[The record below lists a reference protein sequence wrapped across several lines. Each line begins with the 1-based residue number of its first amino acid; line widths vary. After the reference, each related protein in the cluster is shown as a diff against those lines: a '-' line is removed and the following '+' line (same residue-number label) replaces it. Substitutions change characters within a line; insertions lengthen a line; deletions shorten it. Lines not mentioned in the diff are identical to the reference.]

1 MIYRRAFVAS
11 LIIGLLLPAPS
22 GGQAQAS
29 RTYRV
34 AFLGPFSTP
43 EGLAYREAFF
53 EAMRDLGYIEGRSV
67 IYDVRTS
74 DRDRVRVAELV
85 DELIALKPDVLVS
98 DGNAGQ
104 VLREKTTSIPIVL
117 TASADPVGQGFAQS
131 LRRPGMNVTGV
142 SLLMDQLPGKH
153 IDMMREIRPR
163 LTRVGM
169 LVDATAKV
177 GCNIVEENARE
188 AARRIGAIFG
198 SYPVANRHEI
208 ELAFSQIMKERPDVL
223 LPCPTALLFNNRDL
237 LYENAVRLRIPF
249 TSFVTASL
257 PLGVLFA
264 YSANFAD
271 GYRKAAAYVDKIL
284 RGARPGDLP
293 FEQPAKFDLV
303 INLKTA
309 KAMGLT
315 IPPSLLARADQVI
328 E

>member
-1 MIYRRAFVAS
+1 
-11 LIIGLLLPAPS
+11 
-22 GGQAQAS
+22 
-29 RTYRV
+29 
-34 AFLGPFSTP
+34 
-43 EGLAYREAFF
+43 
-53 EAMRDLGYIEGRSV
+53 
-67 IYDVRTS
+67 
-74 DRDRVRVAELV
+74 
-85 DELIALKPDVLVS
+85 
-98 DGNAGQ
+98 
-104 VLREKTTSIPIVL
+104 
-117 TASADPVGQGFAQS
+117 
-131 LRRPGMNVTGV
+131 
-142 SLLMDQLPGKH
+142 MDQLPGKH